1 VSRDF
6 LFIALAMFT
15 WGMGEGMYINFQP
28 IYLSELGA
36 SPTQIGG
43 IISAFGLTMM
53 FAHIPAGYL
62 SDRIGRKP
70 LLVVA
75 WALGIVGAGVQALA
89 TTLPLLIAG
98 ILLYGFTAFVSS
110 PLSSYITAAR
120 GRFSVGRALTFISA
134 GYNLGAMI
142 GAGLGGRIGEVWGL
156 RYNYFV
162 ACAIFVLSTLLIFF
176 TGPQPIEKSVAQDNG
191 NGWVFNPRFLFFLGI
206 VFLATF
212 AMLLPQTLTS
222 KFLQEERALSLDK
235 IGGLYAL
242 SSVGVVILSL
252 ALGQLPVRWGFV
264 MAQLAVGIFTVSIW
278 RGNGLFWYSAGLFL
292 MGGFRTARSF
302 AMAQVRSMVHGAKMG
317 LAYGLTETVA
327 ASAVVLAP
335 LLAGYLYTQ
344 NPVWMYVFG
353 ASGIGFSILVSALRP
368 SDASHSMV

>member
-1 VSRDF
+1 M
-6 LFIALAMFT
+6 LIALSMFT

-28 IYLSELGA
+28 IYLSQMGA

-53 FAHIPAGYL
+53 FAHVPAGYL
-62 SDRIGRKP
+62 ADRIGRKP
-70 LLVVA
+70 LLVAA
-75 WALGIVGAGVQALA
+75 WVLGIFGAGIQALA
-89 TTLPLLIAG
+89 TTLPVLIAG

-110 PLSSYITAAR
+110 PLSSYLTAAR

-142 GAGLGGRIGEVWGL
+142 GAALGGRIGDALGL

-162 ACAIFVLSTLLIFF
+162 AAGIYIVSTLFILFAR
-176 TGPQPIEKSVAQDNG
+176 PQPIEKAAEQENG
-191 NGWVFNPRFLFFLGI
+191 NGWALDPRYLFFLGTI
-206 VFLATF
+206 FLATF

-222 KFLQEERALSLDK
+222 KFLQEERGLSLEK

-252 ALGQLPVRWGFV
+252 TLGQLPARWGFV
-264 MAQLAVGIFTVSIW
+264 LAQLAVGIFTISIW
-278 RGNGLFWYSAGLFL
+278 QGTGLFWYSAGLFL
-292 MGGFRTARSF
+292 LGGFRTARSF
-302 AMAQVRSMVHGAKMG
+302 ALAQVRAMVHDAKMG

-353 ASGIGFSILVSALRP
+353 AGGIGFSILVSALR
-368 SDASHSMV
+368 SSKDLSHS